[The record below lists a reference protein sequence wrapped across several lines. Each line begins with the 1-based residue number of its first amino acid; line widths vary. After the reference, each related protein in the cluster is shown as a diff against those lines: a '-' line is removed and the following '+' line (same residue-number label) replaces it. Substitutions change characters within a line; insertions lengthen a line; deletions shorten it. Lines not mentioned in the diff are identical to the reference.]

1 MIADRARCV
10 ELCHLSSGW
19 FKHIEPHRTTSK
31 RMILE
36 RARCVGRQYLV
47 SEHRDKKK
55 TELSLEGWRDIDPGD
70 IPLQKN
76 SSDCGF
82 ICMYARHLASN
93 TAFTFSQEHMP
104 DIRRHIV
111 GELLEQRILLYIYIF
126 VFVCLMHYII
136 TTPNSRQRPCF
147 LCTEVVREGSRRFA
161 VVEPLG
167 NTHLVT
173 TVKMRFEK
181 VRYSRTTPNSRQR
194 LLHTFLSLH

>member
-1 MIADRARCV
+1 
-10 ELCHLSSGW
+10 
-19 FKHIEPHRTTSK
+19 
-31 RMILE
+31 MILE

-47 SEHRDKKK
+47 SEHR
-55 TELSLEGWRDIDPGD
+55 ELSLEGWTDIDPGD

-111 GELLEQRILLYIYIF
+111 CELLEQKILFIYFIFF

-167 NTHLVT
+167 NSVQVPYTPCYHC
-173 TVKMRFEK
+173 EDE
-181 VRYSRTTPNSRQR
+181 VREGRTTPNSRQR
-194 LLHTFLSLH
+194 LLHTLLTLH

>member
-55 TELSLEGWRDIDPGD
+55 TELSLDGWRDIDPGD

-76 SSDCGF
+76 ISDCGVF

-111 GELLEQRILLYIYIF
+111 CELLLLCLYILYIF
-126 VFVCLMHYII
+126 VFCFCLSYA
-136 TTPNSRQRPCF
+136 
-147 LCTEVVREGSRRFA
+147 L
-161 VVEPLG
+161 
-167 NTHLVT
+167 
-173 TVKMRFEK
+173 
-181 VRYSRTTPNSRQR
+181 
-194 LLHTFLSLH
+194 